1 MGRFVGQSF
10 NRGATPGHVIL
21 NTSEYSRATGIGTTT
36 AGSGNQVVSIAS
48 TFSDWNISDI
58 KYNTQMSLTPNAGLS
73 SGTYVPTGIITQF
86 TETIN
91 GVSKTY
97 GITYDSVDQSVTS
110 ILEIE

>member
-1 MGRFVGQSF
+1 
-10 NRGATPGHVIL
+10 
-21 NTSEYSRATGIGTTT
+21 
-36 AGSGNQVVSIAS
+36 
-48 TFSDWNISDI
+48 
-58 KYNTQMSLTPNAGLS
+58 MSLTPNAGLS